1 MSQQELVKYGLTF
14 HFPTV
19 NRSIQ
24 SVEQLQIEPLW
35 EVDQEHYVGLYKIM
49 VKLQF
54 GERIDMQAN
63 EGAIEIEE
71 LDLQQ
76 NSGYFEYAFPFE
88 GMGNVEAIQVV
99 ETKGLV
105 QQQQLQVQW
114 ESAIDMKQVLEIVE
128 APPQP
133 LKQIVKQQEKVK
145 PILRETQQANV
156 FLNDLV
162 EQYSVWYSSDFGPQ
176 KERNND
182 EQQK

>member
-14 HFPTV
+14 YFPTV

-24 SVEQLQIEPLW
+24 SVEQLRIEPLW
-35 EVDQEHYVGLYKIM
+35 EVDQEHYVGLYKLM
-49 VKLQF
+49 VQLQF
-54 GERIDMQAN
+54 GEQTDAQPI

-88 GMGNVEAIQVV
+88 GIGNIEAIHVV
-99 ETKGLV
+99 ETKGFV

-114 ESAIDMKQVLEIVE
+114 ESAIDRKQVLEIVE
-128 APPQP
+128 APPKQP
-133 LKQIVKQQEKVK
+133 EQIVEPQEKLK
-145 PILRETQQANV
+145 PTMQETQQANV

-162 EQYSVWYSSDFGPQ
+162 EQYSIWRSSDFGPQ
-176 KERNND
+176 KKRDND
-182 EQQK
+182 EQ